1 MSEER
6 REQVDLLLRNGRIL
20 DVFSSSFVLGD
31 VAIAGGRITGFGA
44 SSAVEVR
51 DLDGAW
57 VIPGLIDSHGHLES
71 SQLSPREVARAVL
84 PHGTR
89 TVIADPH
96 EIANVLGVGGV
107 RALVEATAE
116 LPLRAFFMAPSCV
129 PATPFETSGAALGP
143 VEVADLLASERVIGL
158 GEVMNFPG
166 VIAGDPDLAAMLSS
180 ASGGPIDGHAPGLTG
195 PGLWAYAAAGPQ
207 TDHECTTIDEAR
219 EKLRAGMHIL
229 IREGTTARNLEALL
243 PLLNEATAPFVHFC
257 TDDRH
262 PETLRNEGH
271 IDDLVRKALAAGVS
285 PEMAL
290 TAATLHAARAYGLE
304 RIGALAPGYVADFLV
319 LSDLTAFTVDSVYVA
334 GERVAEG
341 GFCLADLPAAG
352 LEGARRSV
360 RIDVN
365 ALNFRIASDG
375 GRLRGIDTVADQ
387 VLTNEFLFEPTVA
400 NGAAIADPDR
410 DVLKLAVIERHHGTG
425 NIGLAFVRGFGLTRG
440 ALASSVA
447 HDSHNLVVVGVSDE
461 DMRAAAAA
469 LVELGGGQVV
479 VADGQVIAELPLP
492 IAGLMSDEPLETV
505 AAAAAGLDRA
515 AAALGCRLPAPF
527 MTLSFLALP
536 VIPHLKLTDRGLV
549 DVDRFRIVPLAADA
563 A

>member
-1 MSEER
+1 MSQAQ
-6 REQVDLLLRNGRIL
+6 REQVDLLLRNGRVL
-20 DVFSSSFVLGD
+20 DGFSSSFFVGD
-31 VAIAGGRITGFGA
+31 VAVSDGRITGFGA
-44 SSAVEVR
+44 ASAAEVR

-57 VIPGLIDSHGHLES
+57 IIPGLIDSHVHLES
-71 SQLSPREVARAVL
+71 SQLSPREFARAVL
-84 PHGTR
+84 PHGTT

-96 EIANVLGVGGV
+96 EIANVLGVDGV
-107 RALVEATAE
+107 RALLAATAE
-116 LPLRAFFMAPSCV
+116 LPMRSFFMAPSCV

-143 VEVADLLASERVIGL
+143 AEVAGLLGLDRVIGL

-166 VIAGDPDLAAMLSS
+166 VIAGDKDLAAMLSS
-180 ASGGPIDGHAPGLTG
+180 AAGGPIDGHAPGLTG

-229 IREGTTARNLEALL
+229 IREGTTARNLDALL
-243 PLLNEATAPFVHFC
+243 PLLNEATAPFVHLC

-271 IDDLVRKALAAGVS
+271 IDDLVRKALAAGLP
-285 PEMAL
+285 PELVL

-304 RIGALAPGYVADFLV
+304 RIGALAPGYEADFIV
-319 LSDLTAFTVDSVYVA
+319 LSDLTSFTIDSVYVA

-341 GFCLADLPAAG
+341 GVCVANLPSAG

-360 RIDVN
+360 RIDVDS
-365 ALNFRIASDG
+365 LSFRIDSDG
-375 GRLRGIDTVADQ
+375 GQLRGIDTVADQ
-387 VLTNEFLFEPTVA
+387 VLTGEFLFEPTVA
-400 NGAAIADPDR
+400 NGEAVADPDR
-410 DVLKLAVIERHHGTG
+410 DLLKLAVIERHHGTG
-425 NIGLAFVRGFGLTRG
+425 NSGLAFVRGFGLKRG
-440 ALASSVA
+440 ALASTVA
-447 HDSHNLVVVGVSDE
+447 HDSHNLVVVGVTDD

-479 VADGQVIAELPLP
+479 VADGRVLAELPLP
-492 IAGLMSDEPLETV
+492 IAGLMSDEPLDTV

-515 AAALGCRLPAPF
+515 AAALGCRLSAPF
-527 MTLSFLALP
+527 MTLSFMALP

-549 DVDRFRIVPLAADA
+549 DVDGFRIVPLAADA